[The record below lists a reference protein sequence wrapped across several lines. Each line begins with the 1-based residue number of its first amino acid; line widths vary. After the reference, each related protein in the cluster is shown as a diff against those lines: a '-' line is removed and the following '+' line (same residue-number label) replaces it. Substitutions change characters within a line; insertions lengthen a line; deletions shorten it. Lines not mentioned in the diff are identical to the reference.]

1 MLFQVIAMLIA
12 CMGYSK
18 YFPKELII
26 MSVKRSGRFE
36 SSSLNTLAEKI
47 DNGSFRTMLDD
58 WKWIFSY
65 SSHFKILIIVYT
77 VLGLSS
83 STLGLVS
90 AIAGKFLVDVIIGHK
105 TDQLALAAL
114 IMVGSMIVSLTF
126 SNLNTWISE
135 KLNI

>member
-1 MLFQVIAMLIA
+1 MTD
-12 CMGYSK
+12 
-18 YFPKELII
+18 
-26 MSVKRSGRFE
+26 KRGGRLR